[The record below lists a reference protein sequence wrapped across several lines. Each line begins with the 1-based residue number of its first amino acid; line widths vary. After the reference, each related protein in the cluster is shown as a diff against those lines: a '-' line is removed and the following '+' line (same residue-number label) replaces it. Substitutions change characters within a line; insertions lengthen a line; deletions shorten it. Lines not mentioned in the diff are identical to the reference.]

1 MTNRMGSTK
10 WAYQEKR
17 SFATTLFFRKFEY
30 KNLLKMVDL
39 MYQVPK
45 YPYLY
50 FSEALEFY
58 LRVDFPVGILDGF
71 PLKLR

>member
-10 WAYQEKR
+10 WAYKEKR
-17 SFATTLFFRKFEY
+17 IFATNLFFRKFEY

-45 YPYLY
+45 YPY
-50 FSEALEFY
+50 
-58 LRVDFPVGILDGF
+58 
-71 PLKLR
+71 